1 MQPDE
6 PTSSITV
13 APDSPD
19 SNNAGTGGTSGDSGP
34 LDPRKTPPNSPQL

>member
-1 MQPDE
+1 MDPNE

-13 APDSPD
+13 PPGSPD